1 MTVRRTTRTRI
12 SLEYPST
19 GGGCGTLEELLLQLC
34 LCDLDLDCLVHLLH
48 VAALVVGVVLD
59 RGGEERVDEG
69 RLSKARFTSNLS
81 CQRGHGDSLYVYP
94 YHDGEVGTALCD
106 NLVPASC

>member
-1 MTVRRTTRTRI
+1 M
-12 SLEYPST
+12 
-19 GGGCGTLEELLLQLC
+19 
-34 LCDLDLDCLVHLLH
+34 
-48 VAALVVGVVLD
+48 VGIVLD

-69 RLSKARFTSNLS
+69 RLSEARFTSNLS
-81 CQRGHGDSLYVYP
+81 CQRSHDDLPQIFP